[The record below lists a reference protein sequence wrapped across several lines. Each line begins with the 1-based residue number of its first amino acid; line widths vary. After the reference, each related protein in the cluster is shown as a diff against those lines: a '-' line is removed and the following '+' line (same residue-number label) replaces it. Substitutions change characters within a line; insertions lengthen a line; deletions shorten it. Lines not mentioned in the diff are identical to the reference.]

1 MKTYGSIF
9 KAETEGTICPVKESY
24 YIRGALPIY
33 YRGKEGGGKA
43 WIIGN
48 CVQRFAKIGG
58 PSGGMGVG
66 SRKSFGD
73 DACRI
78 RGMFLETNGVFRK
91 KNFFNDKRLK
101 KKLFISMNTICSS
114 AKVRMN

>member
-1 MKTYGSIF
+1 MALFSRLKLKVQFALSKKVIISEARCRFTI
-9 KAETEGTICPVKESY
+9 EG
-24 YIRGALPIY
+24 R
-33 YRGKEGGGKA
+33 RGGKA
-43 WIIGN
+43 WIIGS
-48 CVQRFAKIGG
+48 CVQRLAKIGG
-58 PSGGMGVG
+58 LSGGMGVG